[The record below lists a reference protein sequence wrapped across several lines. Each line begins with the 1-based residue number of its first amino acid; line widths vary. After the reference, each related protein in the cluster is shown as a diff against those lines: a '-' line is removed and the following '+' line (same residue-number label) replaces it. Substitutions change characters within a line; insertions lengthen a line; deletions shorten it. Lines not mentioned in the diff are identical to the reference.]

1 MGRWKVI
8 AILGAAQFIMVLD
21 TTVMNVSVSSVVED
35 LDTSITQVQLAI
47 TLYTLVMGS
56 LMLLGGKF
64 GDIFGRKKVF
74 GIGLVIYGTGS
85 MITAIS
91 PNINVLLFGW
101 SFVEGF
107 GAVLVIP
114 AIVALAAANYEGR
127 DRATAY
133 GVLGGVTAAG
143 AAAGP
148 LIGGWVTE
156 AWTWRV
162 VFASET
168 FVCLGIMLTMR
179 TIADS
184 ARAEIDRRI
193 DWLGAFLSA
202 LGLALIVLAILKA
215 SEWGFLLPK
224 EALTIGG
231 TEITPFGLS
240 AVPFMI
246 GAGVAVMFGFAAWE
260 RRLGAR
266 GGAPL
271 MHPEILRNVHLRAG
285 LAMLGAQQ
293 VVIAGV
299 FFVLPI
305 YLQYVLLQS
314 AFETGVKIMPMSIAM
329 LIGAGMG
336 PRLAVTKSPKWI
348 VSIGLYLVAAGAA
361 VLMASISPEL
371 NSPVFAGGLALFGAG
386 AGLIASQL
394 GNVIMSSVSD
404 SERGEAG
411 GLQGTSQNLGSS
423 LGVALI
429 GAILLSSLGS
439 GLNTRVAEDP
449 AISVETK
456 QLVSQG
462 TEGGVDIYTRAQVEE
477 IADAAPV
484 SDADAEKVV
493 DYYVEAQLDSLK
505 IALLFAGFLALLGL
519 AATRNLPT
527 VPGVELGADADD
539 SAPTSG

>member
-1 MGRWKVI
+1 MGKWKVI

-21 TTVMNVSVSSVVED
+21 TTVMNVSVSAVVED
-35 LDTSITQVQLAI
+35 LDSSITQVQLAI
-47 TLYTLVMGS
+47 TLYTLVMAS
-56 LMLLGGKF
+56 FMLLGGKF
-64 GDIFGRKKVF
+64 GDIFGRKKIF

-85 MITAIS
+85 MITALS
-91 PNINVLLFGW
+91 PNIYWLLAGW

-168 FVCLGIMLTMR
+168 FVCVGIMLTMR

-184 ARAEIDRRI
+184 ARAEVDRRI
-193 DWLGAFLSA
+193 DWAGAGMSA
-202 LGLALIVLAILKA
+202 LGLGLIVLAILKA
-215 SEWGFLLPK
+215 GEWGFIVSRSPL
-224 EALTIGG
+224 EIGG
-231 TEITPFGLS
+231 QTIEPFGLS
-240 AVPFMI
+240 VVPFLI
-246 GAGVAVMFGFAAWE
+246 AAGVAVMFGFVRWE
-260 RRLGAR
+260 RRVARR

-271 MHPEILRNVHLRAG
+271 MHPDVFQNVPFRAG

-293 VVIAGV
+293 IVIAGT
-299 FFVLPI
+299 FFILPI

-314 AFETGVKIMPMSIAM
+314 AFETGLTIMPMSIAM
-329 LIGAGMG
+329 LVGAGIG
-336 PRLAVTKSPKWI
+336 PRLAVANSPKWI
-348 VSIGLYLVAAGAA
+348 VRLGLVLVAICSL
-361 VLMASISPEL
+361 VLMASISEEM
-371 NSPVFAGGLALFGAG
+371 NSPVFAVGLSLFGGG

-394 GNVIMSSVSD
+394 GNVIMSSVDD

-423 LGVALI
+423 IGVALL
-429 GAILLSSLGS
+429 GAVLLMALGS
-439 GLNTRVAEDP
+439 GLNDSVQNDP
-449 AISVETK
+449 TISPEAK
-456 QLVSQG
+456 QLVAEG
-462 TEGGVDIYTRAQVEE
+462 TANGVDIVTRADVEE
-477 IADAAPV
+477 IAAAAPV
-484 SDADAEKVV
+484 SEQDAEKFVN
-493 DYYVEAQLDSLK
+493 YYVDSQLEAIK
-505 IALLFAGFLALLGL
+505 ISLLFAGLLALLGL
-519 AATRNLPT
+519 VATRNLPT
-527 VPGVELGADADD
+527 IPGVELGTEPAA
-539 SAPTSG
+539 ST